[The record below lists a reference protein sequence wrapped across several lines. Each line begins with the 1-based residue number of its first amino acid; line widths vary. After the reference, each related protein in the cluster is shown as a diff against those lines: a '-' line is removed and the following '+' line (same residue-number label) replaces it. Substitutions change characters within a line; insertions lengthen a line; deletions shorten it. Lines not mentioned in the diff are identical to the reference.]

1 MVIYDLICEFDHTF
15 EGWFDNADDF
25 VAQQD
30 SGLLTC
36 PYCNSSTVTK
46 QAAAPH
52 VGKKSN
58 STNTNT
64 NVSPDAAGNNKLAH
78 LSKENVSESSRNVAI
93 GGGATAN
100 PQAFAKL
107 QKMLGKVHDYI
118 DNNFTDVGNRF
129 TEEAISIHNG
139 EKEPENIRG
148 TASKE
153 QLKELADEG
162 VQALPVPNKP
172 IDKDKLN

>member
-1 MVIYDLICEFDHTF
+1 MVIYDLVCEFDHAF
-15 EGWFDNADDF
+15 EGWFDNAEDLS
-25 VAQQD
+25 AQQD

-36 PYCNSSTVTK
+36 PYCNSSAVTK
-46 QAAAPH
+46 KLTAPK

-58 STNTNT
+58 STNANT
-64 NVSPDAAGNNKLAH
+64 KPPVRP
-78 LSKENVSESSRNVAI
+78 KERISENSRGVAI
-93 GGGATAN
+93 GGSSVGGPNQGDN
-100 PQAFAKL
+100 PQAFNKL
-107 QKMLGKVHDYI
+107 QKMLGKVHEYI

-162 VQALPVPNKP
+162 VQAVPLPIKP